1 LKQLITN
8 ACHFAVCF
16 FLLTISAYSQEDRT
30 IDTLLQ
36 TRNTDTLGGRVKTYY
51 SPGHQSIATEL
62 QQLVTRAITYYE
74 KKYAVH
80 FDIQLIV
87 LDSSQWFKEIIPFGF
102 VFYDGTHWLVLN
114 SGMNY
119 SDFKSVYGFNGIS
132 VQLDSSFSKNKIQA
146 EDIIYTR
153 LKFLCLHELGHYFM
167 YKLSNAQ
174 APDVWTNE
182 FIATYFA
189 NEYVAQFEPNI
200 KNGFDIFCRTI
211 VSAYPAEYKTLAEFD
226 SLYFKMKLGN
236 FAWYHSRFYFLADSL
251 YRCSGNGYFNIFQS
265 NFPKK
270 EKLLYNQEMIDK
282 LIEANCTGVFSKW
295 SNLPAN

>member
-1 LKQLITN
+1 MTKARLCAL
-8 ACHFAVCF
+8 F
-16 FLLTISAYSQEDRT
+16 FLLISIGAYSQEDRT
-30 IDTLLQ
+30 VDSLLQ
-36 TRNTDTLGGRVKTYY
+36 TRKTDTLGGRVKTYY
-51 SPGHQSIATEL
+51 SPGHRIIAAEL
-62 QQLVTRAITYYE
+62 QQLVTRAIGYYE
-74 KKYAVH
+74 KKYTVH

-102 VFYDGTHWLVLN
+102 VFYDQTHWLVLN
-114 SGMNY
+114 AGMSY
-119 SDFKSVYGFNGIS
+119 PEFKNVYGFSEIS
-132 VQLDSSFSKNKIQA
+132 SQLDSSFNRNKIQT
-146 EDIIYTR
+146 EDIIYSR
-153 LKFLCLHELGHYFM
+153 LKFLCLHELGHYFI

-189 NEYVAQFEPNI
+189 NEYVAQFEPKI
-200 KNGFDIFCRTI
+200 KNGFDVFCRSI
-211 VSAYPAEYKTLAEFD
+211 VSAYPAQYKTLAEFD

-251 YRCSGNGYFNIFQS
+251 YRCSGNGYFKIFQS

-270 EKLLYNQEMIDK
+270 EGLVFKQETIDK

-295 SNLPAN
+295 NHITN